1 MDGYTQ
7 IIESCTGLRINDGA
21 GVLASGRG
29 DGGMSRLVAVPAVC
43 VHEYPIQDAI
53 DDTETIA

>member
-7 IIESCTGLRINDGA
+7 IIESCTGLQITDGA

-29 DGGMSRLVAVPAVC
+29 DGGMSRSVAVPAVC
-43 VHEYPIQDAI
+43 VHEYPNSRCD
-53 DDTETIA
+53 